1 MMAIDD
7 FCCHV
12 FSYNLFAY
20 LNINSVRYN
29 ILYRWCVL
37 PFYSTLYCTYNYV
50 TITESYSNCY
60 TV

>member
-1 MMAIDD
+1 MFNVASLNVNKFYMMAVDD

-29 ILYRWCVL
+29 YIDGVYYLSIV
-37 PFYSTLYCTYNYV
+37 
-50 TITESYSNCY
+50 
-60 TV
+60 